1 ILVNCHCM
9 LFMETFLENE
19 LADEFCQHLFLSSC
33 NKDPKPSPFMTDKQ
47 VIMGLKLMK
56 GSCTPPKVTSP
67 SKPLATIQLKYMIC
81 YLSLLEAGRP
91 EDKLEFMFRLYDAD
105 GNGDVIQKMFSPLE
119 QELEHIICRM
129 MHVAEY
135 LEWDVTEL
143 KLILEE
149 MMQEIDHDHDGMVSL
164 EEWV

>member
-1 ILVNCHCM
+1 
-9 LFMETFLENE
+9 METFLENE

-91 EDKLEFMFRLYDAD
+91 EDKLECMITYT
-105 GNGDVIQKMFSPLE
+105 QKKKSCF
-119 QELEHIICRM
+119 
-129 MHVAEY
+129 AF
-135 LEWDVTEL
+135 
-143 KLILEE
+143 
-149 MMQEIDHDHDGMVSL
+149 MMQMEMGFLDSKMRLHLSL
-164 EEWV
+164 QFLLLY